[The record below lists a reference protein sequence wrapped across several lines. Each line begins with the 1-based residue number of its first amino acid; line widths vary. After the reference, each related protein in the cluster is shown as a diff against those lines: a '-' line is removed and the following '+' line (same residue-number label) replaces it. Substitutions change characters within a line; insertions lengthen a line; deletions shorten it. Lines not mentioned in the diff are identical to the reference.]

1 MASKEH
7 AVLDYGVIFTKDDL
21 DFEKVKAVFDN
32 VDFTDINFDNDFE
45 LCMYF
50 DSEEDC
56 SHYSEFNGEA
66 FLLNDQSE
74 IVELPQEFVLG
85 FTSHF
90 PCFFKAQYKDYDDL
104 KQDLVNKFGKFL
116 KDDFPW
122 DDRIVNLIGTV
133 WG

>member
-21 DFEKVKAVFDN
+21 DFEKVKAAFN
-32 VDFTDINFDNDFE
+32 SIDFTDMNFENDFE
-45 LCMYF
+45 VFEYF
-50 DSEEDC
+50 DCEEDC
-56 SHYSEFNGEA
+56 TYHSNFNGEA
-66 FLLNDQSE
+66 ILLNDTSDY
-74 IVELPQEFVLG
+74 IKLPQEFVLG
-85 FTSHF
+85 NTSHF
-90 PCFFKAQYKDYDDL
+90 PCFFKAQYKDYDDM

-122 DDRIVNLIGTV
+122 NDRIVNLIGTV